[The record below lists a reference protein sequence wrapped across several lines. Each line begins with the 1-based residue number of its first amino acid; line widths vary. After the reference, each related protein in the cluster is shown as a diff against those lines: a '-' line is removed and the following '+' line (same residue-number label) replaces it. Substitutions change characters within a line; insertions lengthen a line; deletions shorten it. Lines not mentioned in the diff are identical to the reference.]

1 MITETVR
8 TKVRLEGFTYGPLQG
23 VAYMPYPDLPEYGYH
38 VMSDC
43 GKVAMTVNA
52 LKAKGRIDD
61 AIKYGV
67 DPVFYYD

>member
-23 VAYMPYPDLPEYGYH
+23 FAYMPYPDLPEYGYH

-43 GKVAMTVNA
+43 GKVAMVVNA
-52 LKAKGRIDD
+52 RKAQGRISD
-61 AIKYGV
+61 ALRYGV
-67 DPVFYYD
+67 GPVFYYD